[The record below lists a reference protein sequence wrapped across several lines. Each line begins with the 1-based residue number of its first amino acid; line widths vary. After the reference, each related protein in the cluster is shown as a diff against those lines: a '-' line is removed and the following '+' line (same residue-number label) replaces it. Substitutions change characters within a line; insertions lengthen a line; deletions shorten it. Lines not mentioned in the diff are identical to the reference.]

1 MILKTPGSS
10 AISLSGNGFSLFC
23 RLAFAANRGQNGA
36 ISPQQHKWETEC
48 HEAGTCSSSD
58 PFHHICGRLPE
69 QRSVARRLQ
78 IAAAPARSP
87 VEGQWQ
93 GTDGVAVSTFTA
105 GKFTSNSAST
115 GELLTEGTYTE
126 APSGLIQ
133 LSFYSLR
140 SQKNVAANCLIA
152 EGQRLNCTL
161 DSGTQFVLV
170 RKAGV

>member
-1 MILKTPGSS
+1 MKRGLAAAVILSTT
-10 AISLSGNGFSLFC
+10 
-23 RLAFAANRGQNGA
+23 FAAGCQSSGPS
-36 ISPQQHKWETEC
+36 SP
-48 HEAGTCSSSD
+48 
-58 PFHHICGRLPE
+58 PP
-69 QRSVARRLQ
+69 VAS
-78 IAAAPARSP
+78 APARSP

>member
-1 MILKTPGSS
+1 MKQ
-10 AISLSGNGFSLFC
+10 GFVAATL
-23 RLAFAANRGQNGA
+23 LTALFAAGCQNSGP
-36 ISPQQHKWETEC
+36 SP
-48 HEAGTCSSSD
+48 A
-58 PFHHICGRLPE
+58 P
-69 QRSVARRLQ
+69 Q

-105 GKFTSNSAST
+105 GKFTSTSAST
-115 GELLTEGTYTE
+115 GETLTEGTYTE